1 MKTPTKLLK
10 WFIAFVL
17 GAAVTTLAYC
27 FPFWPEKKIDFEL
40 TGTVRNFDTNEPIE
54 GAYVMAIY
62 ETVRGGDFVVGTA
75 HWCIKTRGMTTGKDG
90 TFHFP
95 VEKLDGWSPS
105 QVTAIK
111 PGYFLRRVKLHSE
124 KIQHADG
131 KENYTGR
138 DVFLLPQVEGKPDFR
153 LGTQN
158 CRSPLSRE
166 AAEANISYLEIIKSE
181 YERLKRGETYVQN
194 IDSMIS
200 RLRDAPS
207 DEPKSK

>member
-27 FPFWPEKKIDFEL
+27 FPLWPEKKIDFEL

-75 HWCIKTRGMTTGKDG
+75 HWCIKTRGMTTDKDG

-124 KIQHADG
+124 KIQHAGG

-138 DVFLLPQVEGKPDFR
+138 DG
-153 LGTQN
+153 
-158 CRSPLSRE
+158 
-166 AAEANISYLEIIKSE
+166 
-181 YERLKRGETYVQN
+181 
-194 IDSMIS
+194 
-200 RLRDAPS
+200 
-207 DEPKSK
+207 